1 MLRIMHTLACQWG
14 EVIFKHWL
22 WSNNRC
28 WDKTGAFS
36 ETGRRRIFKL
46 NTKEALL
53 MLSQK
58 QLCRK
63 KQVQM
68 KTERFFSGDL
78 FQKTKKQT
86 NLFLLFFCSFL
97 FIVQTF
103 IWQVVPLST
112 GKCRKWQE
120 SRERVKAD
128 KCKKSLGACSS
139 RWGTVAPTCVFCLFI
154 WEKELKIM
162 VKSCR

>member
-1 MLRIMHTLACQWG
+1 MTSVYPCVEQLLHKLTIKKPHLVLRIMHTLACQWG

-68 KTERFFSGDL
+68 KTEWFFSGDL

-86 NLFLLFFCSFL
+86 NLFLLFFCSFFSINIKSSRCL
-97 FIVQTF
+97 LLSFYCSNIYMTSCAFIYRKMQKV
-103 IWQVVPLST
+103 T
-112 GKCRKWQE
+112 GK
-120 SRERVKAD
+120 
-128 KCKKSLGACSS
+128 
-139 RWGTVAPTCVFCLFI
+139 
-154 WEKELKIM
+154 
-162 VKSCR
+162 

>member
-1 MLRIMHTLACQWG
+1 MTSVYPCVEQLLHKLTIKKPHLVLRIMHTLACQWG

-46 NTKEALL
+46 NTKQALL

-63 KQVQM
+63 NRSRWKLSV
-68 KTERFFSGDL
+68 FFPGDL
-78 FQKTKKQT
+78 FQKTKKNN
-86 NLFLLFFCSFL
+86 NLFLLFFCSFFSINIKSSRCL
-97 FIVQTF
+97 LLSFYCSNIYMTSCAFIYRKMQKV
-103 IWQVVPLST
+103 T
-112 GKCRKWQE
+112 GK
-120 SRERVKAD
+120 
-128 KCKKSLGACSS
+128 
-139 RWGTVAPTCVFCLFI
+139 
-154 WEKELKIM
+154 
-162 VKSCR
+162 

>member
-1 MLRIMHTLACQWG
+1 MTSVYPCVEQLLHKLTIKKPHLVLRIMHTLACQWG

-63 KQVQM
+63 TGPDENWAFFFWWFVPKNK
-68 KTERFFSGDL
+68 KTNQLVFAL
-78 FQKTKKQT
+78 
-86 NLFLLFFCSFL
+86 FCSFFSINIKSSRCL
-97 FIVQTF
+97 LLSFYCSNIYMTSCAFIYRKMQKV
-103 IWQVVPLST
+103 T
-112 GKCRKWQE
+112 GK
-120 SRERVKAD
+120 
-128 KCKKSLGACSS
+128 
-139 RWGTVAPTCVFCLFI
+139 
-154 WEKELKIM
+154 
-162 VKSCR
+162 